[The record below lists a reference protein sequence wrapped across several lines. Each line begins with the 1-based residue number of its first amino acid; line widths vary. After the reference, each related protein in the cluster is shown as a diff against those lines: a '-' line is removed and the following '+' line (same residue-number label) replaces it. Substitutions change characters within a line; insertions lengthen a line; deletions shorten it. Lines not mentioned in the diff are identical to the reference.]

1 MPMPAP
7 EMMTLPMNMAVL
19 RAGPL
24 SVPIQTLKAQ
34 QLPMLENM
42 QAPTPFQI
50 QTLQFP
56 SMSAM
61 PVQVQQPMQVLPPV
75 PVPMQVSSL
84 QPTISLAID
93 NANVNV
99 GATTNV
105 GATVNA
111 VNILNT
117 GAKANAGITTKV
129 NIGSTGAP
137 ASAGATTSVKVGA
150 TGNAGASTSATT
162 SATDNVGATTNADAG
177 AIANV
182 GAAASSDAGDTTST
196 TNPGATT
203 NVGATVSPVNVLNT
217 GAKGNAGITK
227 VNKRS
232 IGAPASAGST
242 TSVKVG
248 ATGNA
253 GASTSATTGA
263 TDNLGATTSADAGA
277 IANVGAAASS
287 DAGIVDARRYAG
299 TTTTA
304 NSNTNANISASIAAV
319 PKPISEIQR
328 QDYRDQS
335 DNALPLEEEILDEQ
349 EVNYPTISYGQSV
362 NQPPQNQPNT
372 LIRSPVRLFHI
383 LGLIHFGSIFLFR
396 AMYNVDSSPNTK
408 LTIKI
413 LRKTLFRLEN
423 GLWAVTVITQSER
436 MLDFSCNTLN
446 RWVFK
451 LLQWQYWPNEI
462 NRLAVYFEEN

>member
-1 MPMPAP
+1 MPAP
-7 EMMTLPMNMAVL
+7 EIMTLPMNMAGL
-19 RAGPL
+19 RPGPL
-24 SVPIQTLKAQ
+24 SVPIQTLIAQ

-42 QAPTPFQI
+42 QAPTP
-50 QTLQFP
+50 LQLWT
-56 SMSAM
+56 
-61 PVQVQQPMQVLPPV
+61 QQPMQVLPPV

-84 QPTISLAID
+84 QPTISSAID
-93 NANVNV
+93 NANV
-99 GATTNV
+99 GGTTNV
-105 GATVNA
+105 GATVSA

-117 GAKANAGITTKV
+117 GAKANAGITSKV

-150 TGNAGASTSATT
+150 TGNAGASNSATT
-162 SATDNVGATTNADAG
+162 GATDNEGATTNADAG

-196 TNPGATT
+196 TNAGATN
-203 NVGATVSPVNVLNT
+203 NVNAISSTMVRITASVNAT
-217 GAKGNAGITK
+217 
-227 VNKRS
+227 
-232 IGAPASAGST
+232 
-242 TSVKVG
+242 
-248 ATGNA
+248 
-253 GASTSATTGA
+253 
-263 TDNLGATTSADAGA
+263 
-277 IANVGAAASS
+277 
-287 DAGIVDARRYAG
+287 GIVDARRYAG

-328 QDYRDQS
+328 QDYRDQC

-349 EVNYPTISYGQSV
+349 EVNYPTINYGQSV
-362 NQPPQNQPNT
+362 NQPPQNQPNI